1 MHSGR
6 LAANGELGLLLH
18 RCNDGAFFL
27 KPDGRARFRP
37 HAEKTLA
44 RISQFRGM
52 AMSELIVLVSCGA
65 AFVTGLVIAGMS
77 LIG

>member
-1 MHSGR
+1 M
-6 LAANGELGLLLH
+6 LH
-18 RCNDGAFFL
+18 GCNDRTSFSRSRTPCPILASGQE
-27 KPDGRARFRP
+27 DTRP
-37 HAEKTLA
+37 RSIQGL
-44 RISQFRGM
+44 